1 MYGRSL
7 AGVPVKVA
15 HVHESYGARGA
26 SGTDHSVPNTC
37 ALLEAEGVA
46 TCVLY
51 GAELSLPASVPGRN
65 LYHIA
70 GMTDFS
76 ARADHRIID
85 RTLEALGRE
94 GADVVHFHQIDNP
107 DLIAAVA
114 SRYPTFY
121 FVHNH
126 VLTCPSG
133 LREFQREWRQCP
145 LKGPSPACA
154 LNAYLHRC
162 NTRRPLR
169 VLRTIQRCV
178 EMRSAARSL
187 LLGVDSL
194 FMRKSLIESGFEAR
208 RIVVTP
214 TVTDGAAAPDD
225 TFPMIGPARI
235 LYVGQLSEI
244 KGLLVLLSAMTHVDP
259 SVCLDVAGGG
269 YDQSRLIEAVV
280 RRGLDRRVKF
290 HGVLPRAEVNA
301 LLQKAACSVVP
312 SRYPE
317 PFGLVGPEAM
327 AAARPVIGS
336 DIGGIPEWLEDGVTG
351 YLVRPNDP
359 VDLARRINELTADRG
374 LARTMGL
381 AGRRRWEAR
390 FEPRQHIE
398 RLLAV
403 YNRLILGDRPDGSVA

>member
-1 MYGRSL
+1 
-7 AGVPVKVA
+7 
-15 HVHESYGARGA
+15 
-26 SGTDHSVPNTC
+26 
-37 ALLEAEGVA
+37 
-46 TCVLY
+46 
-51 GAELSLPASVPGRN
+51 
-65 LYHIA
+65 
-70 GMTDFS
+70 
-76 ARADHRIID
+76 
-85 RTLEALGRE
+85 
-94 GADVVHFHQIDNP
+94 
-107 DLIAAVA
+107 
-114 SRYPTFY
+114 
-121 FVHNH
+121 
-126 VLTCPSG
+126 
-133 LREFQREWRQCP
+133 
-145 LKGPSPACA
+145 
-154 LNAYLHRC
+154 
-162 NTRRPLR
+162 
-169 VLRTIQRCV
+169 
-178 EMRSAARSL
+178 MRSAARSL

-194 FMRKSLIESGFEAR
+194 FMRESLIESGFEAR

-214 TVTDGAAAPDD
+214 TVTDGAAAPAD